1 MICFQNGDLVEFNAV
16 EFSSLLPDG
25 LEALQHVGKAPAPVL
40 LGSILGEEGSQALLH
55 VPLQVISQHTQE
67 HVAADAPVQLVVDR
81 THFELH
87 GFDLPKGLL
96 HQL

>member
-1 MICFQNGDLVEFNAV
+1 
-16 EFSSLLPDG
+16 
-25 LEALQHVGKAPAPVL
+25 
-40 LGSILGEEGSQALLH
+40 

-87 GFDLPKGLL
+87 GFDLPKGRVASATMRARLRPPG
-96 HQL
+96 